1 MRLSCPNCGAQ
12 YEVPVEVIPQDGR
25 DVQCSN
31 CGHTW
36 FQMHPDQDAE
46 LATEVGGSIPD
57 EGWDPNVDDAEDPA
71 ASDETREVQPPE
83 PVFDD
88 ESDDDEALEEAA
100 DLPPEPEQDYV
111 DPDAFE
117 DDDLDEDFAATDSEP
132 EIGPELPEADEE
144 DFEEDAPDDEAPAEP
159 RQPRKAID
167 PAIADLLRE
176 EAEYEAKAR
185 AAESRETLETQTEMG
200 LEAPAP
206 QLDKRADEA
215 RRRMRRIRGLS
226 EEAEETPTNPDTAS
240 EAALDEAAHAS
251 RRELLPDI
259 DEINST
265 LRSADDRGDTDTAA
279 VAAATRRREKS
290 GFRLG
295 FGFVM
300 LFAALVIMAYVY
312 NKEIVAAYP
321 ASEPYV
327 MSFME
332 TMNNVRVWLDTKV
345 TQAMLWLD
353 NIAESAGGNVD

>member
-46 LATEVGGSIPD
+46 LASEVGGSMPD
-57 EGWDPNVDDAEDPA
+57 EGWESNVDAAEDPA
-71 ASDETREVQPPE
+71 ADDKTREVQPPE

-88 ESDDDEALEEAA
+88 PEDEEP
-100 DLPPEPEQDYV
+100 LPEDPQPTAEDYA
-111 DPDAFE
+111 DPDAFDE
-117 DDDLDEDFAATDSEP
+117 DDDLPEVAATAEPDTLEDDDPEEP
-132 EIGPELPEADEE
+132 EDEPVPA
-144 DFEEDAPDDEAPAEP
+144 EDAPTE

-167 PAIADLLRE
+167 PAIADVLRE
-176 EAEYEAKAR
+176 EAEFEAKAR
-185 AAESRETLETQTEMG
+185 AAESRETLETQTELG
-200 LEAPAP
+200 LQEPAP
-206 QLDKRADEA
+206 QSDKRADEA
-215 RRRMRRIRGLS
+215 RKRMQRIRGLS
-226 EEAEETPTNPDTAS
+226 EGAEDTAPDQTAAQ

-251 RRELLPDI
+251 RRDLLPDI

-265 LRSADDRGDTDTAA
+265 LRSADDRAGTDGTV
-279 VAAATRRREKS
+279 VAAASRRREKS

-312 NKEIVAAYP
+312 NKEIIAAYP

-327 MSFME
+327 VGFME
-332 TMNNVRVWLDTKV
+332 AMNDARVWLDTQV
-345 TQAMLWLD
+345 TKAMLWLD
-353 NIAESAGGNVD
+353 NIAESAGGNTD